1 MSINMGNT
9 AGRNDTGEMI
19 SKLNAYPGRVTP
31 NRAVA
36 SFGWRSKG
44 EDDYY
49 EIQELGN
56 DKIEA
61 ANSLLDG
68 ANAVMNELPRLERNM
83 RRRIA
88 RKAKK

>member
-1 MSINMGNT
+1 MGNT

-36 SFGWRSKG
+36 SFGWRGKG
-44 EDDYY
+44 KDDYY